1 MSLIFRIVFFGLI
14 ACSFLVNV
22 CQVRKSV
29 SRKMDFSL
37 HVIIDYL
44 TDLQSYIR
52 QQEIQST
59 QFNFCNEHC
68 KVVEVKNNSDLGS
81 YEHECPRHR
90 YITRLIERSPL
101 IIYIEQFLTEN
112 EIQHLID
119 LV

>member
-1 MSLIFRIVFFGLI
+1 MSLIFRIMFFELI
-14 ACSFLVNV
+14 SCYFLLNV
-22 CQVRKSV
+22 YPSRKNIF
-29 SRKMDFSL
+29 RKMDFSL
-37 HVIIDYL
+37 QVI
-44 TDLQSYIR
+44 DLISYIR

-81 YEHECPRHR
+81 YEHECPRHQ
-90 YITRLIERSPL
+90 YIIRLIQRSPL